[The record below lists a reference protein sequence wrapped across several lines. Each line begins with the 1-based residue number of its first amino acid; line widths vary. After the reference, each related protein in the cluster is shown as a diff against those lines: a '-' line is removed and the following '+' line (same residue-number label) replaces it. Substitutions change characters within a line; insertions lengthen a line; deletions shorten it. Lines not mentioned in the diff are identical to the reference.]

1 MRTYA
6 NFLLLEDVLT
16 NLPAGSTFIQNAA
29 NTLMNPNV
37 EIVELNCG
45 TLLGS
50 VQPLN
55 YSLEGQ
61 TELANDTV
69 ITIDRITTLL
79 SQRVSSIRIR
89 NISTCI
95 SKGGICDACYNTFR
109 AVLVPRVLEGT
120 WLLDGSWDLDGTISP
135 PPTSRLTLSSEFIYK
150 TDIII
155 GDGINSSYHV
165 TQNSSQYTKTNL
177 TENVYL
183 DVVGLTDTTIT
194 FTTVRHPTDIF
205 ALHYYDIN
213 SDPFLEYIAKTYS
226 GGLLG
231 ISPLPSYPTL
241 LKPSLY
247 QTMFST
253 SQMSLLRN
261 ELNTYANNIPP
272 TYLEYCDTIVDTL
285 EKVLFI
291 IYLYAIYANVQ

>member
-6 NFLLLEDVLT
+6 NFLLFEDVLT
-16 NLPAGSTFIQNAA
+16 NLPTGSTFIQNAA

-50 VQPLN
+50 IKSLD

-61 TELANDTV
+61 TELANDMV
-69 ITIDRITTLL
+69 ITIDRITALL
-79 SQRVSSIRIR
+79 NQGVSNIRIR

-95 SKGGICDACYNTFR
+95 SKNGICDACYNTFR
-109 AVLVPRVLEGT
+109 IVLVPRVLDGT

-135 PPTSRLTLSSEFIYK
+135 PLTNRLTLSSEFIYK

-155 GDGINSSYHV
+155 GDGINSSYRV
-165 TQNSSQYTKTNL
+165 SQNSSQYTKTNL

-194 FTTVRHPTDIF
+194 FTTIRQPTDIF
-205 ALHYYDIN
+205 ALHYYDIT

-231 ISPLPSYPTL
+231 IAPLPSYPTL
-241 LKPSLY
+241 LKPSIY
-247 QTMFST
+247 RSMFST
-253 SQMSLLRN
+253 SQVNILRN
-261 ELNTYANNIPP
+261 ELNIYSNNIPP
-272 TYLEYCDTIVDTL
+272 TYLEYCDTITDTL